1 MRARL
6 DLNRSQYGR
15 WTWAFT
21 SEAGDVVSG
30 LMIVAPQPEKDR
42 ERKVVR
48 ARLRELGRQLTDT
61 FAIDGEDTDANRT

>member
-1 MRARL
+1 VRARL

-21 SEAGDVVSG
+21 SEAGDVGSG
-30 LMIVAPQPEKDR
+30 LVIVPPQSEKAR

-48 ARLRELGRQLTDT
+48 ARLRELGKQLTDT
-61 FAIDGEDTDANRT
+61 FAIDDEDGDRT

>member
-1 MRARL
+1 MHVRL
-6 DLNRSQYGR
+6 DVNRSQYGR

-21 SEAGDVVSG
+21 SEAGDGFRPCDS
-30 LMIVAPQPEKDR
+30 AAQPEKDR

-61 FAIDGEDTDANRT
+61 FAIDDEDTDANRT